1 MQQTIYGGEKAIEF
15 LGNGGRGV
23 LGNTSSSYKAE
34 EQVRDSNGSIPSLSQ
49 VQMSVVRII
58 YFDLRSFHNNLKKK
72 KKKKKKEKNRFLIN
86 CLARWEGNN
95 PLVSSTPPTRGL
107 GLDW

>member
-49 VQMSVVRII
+49 VQMYVV
-58 YFDLRSFHNNLKKK
+58 
-72 KKKKKKEKNRFLIN
+72 
-86 CLARWEGNN
+86 
-95 PLVSSTPPTRGL
+95 
-107 GLDW
+107 